1 MKDLLD
7 ISGSL
12 GLPLDISTHGGEL
25 DYMTA
30 LVHWLMLVLFI
41 GWGAFFI
48 YTLIRF
54 RASKNPN
61 ADYEGAKGRIST
73 YQEGAV
79 VLAEVVLLFVFA
91 IPSWAHLKGDFPSVE
106 SDNAIEVHAVGEQF
120 AWNFHLAGPD
130 GRFGPRDLNR
140 IDVAT
145 NPLGVDY
152 DHPDTQDDIITVN
165 ELHLPVGRPVVVYI
179 TSKDVIHSFS
189 LPNLRVKQDAV
200 PGLEIPVWFEA
211 TDTGR
216 FDIGCAQLC
225 GLGHYRMHGWI
236 TIHTSEEY
244 NDWIRSYMDDI
255 REYGR

>member
-1 MKDLLD
+1 
-7 ISGSL
+7 
-12 GLPLDISTHGGEL
+12 
-25 DYMTA
+25 
-30 LVHWLMLVLFI
+30 
-41 GWGAFFI
+41 
-48 YTLIRF
+48 
-54 RASKNPN
+54 
-61 ADYEGAKGRIST
+61 
-73 YQEGAV
+73 
-79 VLAEVVLLFVFA
+79 
-91 IPSWAHLKGDFPSVE
+91 
-106 SDNAIEVHAVGEQF
+106 
-120 AWNFHLAGPD
+120 
-130 GRFGPRDLNR
+130 
-140 IDVAT
+140 VAT

-225 GLGHYRMHGWI
+225 GLGHYRRHGWI